1 MDNQALNEFTKLVGL
16 PDQAIDLNEIP
27 WIPQTERVWF
37 KPVRFD
43 LSTGRWIN
51 LLKVKPGGKVNR
63 HRHSGGQVLAYTIQG
78 KWRYLERTWVAKPG
92 TFVYEPPGDIHTL
105 VVDGEEDMV
114 TLFLL
119 EGTVQYLDDEGRIIY
134 QDDVF
139 TKLKR
144 YLDYCK
150 ENDIPVRNLQY

>member
-1 MDNQALNEFTKLVGL
+1 MEKFLNEFTKLVGL

-27 WIPQTERVWF
+27 WVPQTDRAWF

-43 LSTGRWIN
+43 LTTGSWIN

-63 HRHSGGQVLAYTIQG
+63 HRHTGGKVLAYTIQG
-78 KWRYLERTWVAKPG
+78 TWRYLERNWVAKPG

-105 VVDGEEDMV
+105 VVDGEEDMI

-119 EGTVQYLDDEGRIIY
+119 DGSVQYLDDEDRMIY

-139 TKLKR
+139 SKLKL
-144 YLDYCK
+144 YLDYCREK
-150 ENDIPVRNLQY
+150 NIPVRNLQY